1 MNDWIG
7 KSLGKVRI
15 DSLLARGGMAE
26 VYLGTHTTLKR
37 EVAVKILR
45 AQYEDDPELLERFE
59 REAQVV
65 AKLRHQNIVQVFDF
79 DSINDSPY
87 IVMEYVPGP
96 SLSKYLSV
104 LHKHNLRVE
113 LSNISKIITGV
124 ANALQY
130 AHDNGVIHRDIKPGN
145 IILTSHI
152 RRITPGETLPLDFAP
167 ILTDF
172 GLVRFLN
179 TSRQTSAG
187 QTAGTPAYMSPEQAR
202 GETTD
207 ARTDIYSLG
216 IVLYEMLAGKVPFDG
231 ETTVSILLKHIA
243 DPLPP
248 IPGLSAS
255 LQRVLDKA
263 LAKNQSERYS
273 TPLKFANAFNIA
285 TEAKP
290 EQSTFMDI
298 TPVTDPAVIPYSDPA
313 QSLIVINSPS
323 QPSAKRWLPITLGTI
338 ALALFGVIY
347 FLNGFKSPPVAEV
360 PTDTP
365 PVATATNTEIPI
377 IPISDTQLGRTAVL
391 HFRDGDVLMDQ
402 VMLEALAVPAP
413 PAGTEYEVWLGG
425 PEERIS
431 LGILLLNASGKGT
444 RTYNASTGE
453 NLFAKYDRV
462 EITIKPIDANSGEV
476 ERVAYS
482 YVLPQDGLIYIRQLL
497 VTDPDTPNQAALIQA
512 LATDTQLLEQSVSEM
527 QKAYANS
534 DQTNVRLNAE
544 SIINLLAGSQ
554 SPEHKDWNG
563 DGQISD
569 PGAGYGFLSN
579 GTNLGHVQ
587 AVYVHADYAANSS
600 GASQNIIVRGGEVKV
615 CSENLA
621 QWLPQLKEQA
631 QKIVTATALANMDA
645 PVKEVIAL
653 TEKIQYGI
661 DLNGNFKVEPLVGE
675 CGVVTVYE
683 SAYAMADMPL
693 LPVGIGTPTATLGA
707 PGSGSTANAT
717 PTKSTGGGGGS
728 SQPVATNVPPGQ
740 QKTKEPKPTNDPG
753 GGGGGGG
760 GGGNGG
766 GNGSGNNSN
775 KP

>member
-45 AQYEDDPELLERFE
+45 AQYEDDPDLLERFE

-96 SLSKYLSV
+96 SLSRYLSV
-104 LHKHNLRVE
+104 LHKSNLRVE
-113 LSNISKIITGV
+113 LSNVSKIITGV

-145 IILTSHI
+145 IILTSHV

-248 IPGLSAS
+248 IPGLSAP

-263 LAKNQSERYS
+263 LAKNPSERYS

-285 TEAKP
+285 TETKA

-298 TPVTDPAVIPYSDPA
+298 TPVTDPAAIPYSDPA
-313 QSLIVINSPS
+313 QSLIVINSPP
-323 QPSAKRWLPITLGTI
+323 QPAARSWRPIALGTV
-338 ALALFGVIY
+338 ALALFGVVY
-347 FLNGFKSPPVAEV
+347 FFNGFKSPPVAEV
-360 PTDTP
+360 PTATP
-365 PVATATNTEIPI
+365 PVATVTSTEIPV
-377 IPISDTQLGRTAVL
+377 IPISGTQLGRTAVL

-402 VMLEALAVPAP
+402 AMLEALAVPAP

-431 LGILLLNASGKGT
+431 LGILLVNAAGKGT

-462 EITIKPIDANSGEV
+462 EITIKPIDANSGEA

-482 YVLPQDGLIYIRQLL
+482 YTLPPDGLIYIRQLL
-497 VTDPDTPNQAALIQA
+497 VADPETPNQTALIQA

-569 PGAGYGFLSN
+569 PGAGYGFLLN
-579 GTNLGHVQ
+579 GDNLGHVQ
-587 AVYVHADYAANSS
+587 AVFIRADYAANSS

-615 CSENLA
+615 CAENLA
-621 QWLPQLKEQA
+621 QWIPLLKEQA
-631 QKIVTATALANMDA
+631 QKIVTATSLANMDA
-645 PVKEVIAL
+645 PVKDVIAL
-653 TEKIQYGI
+653 AEKIRNGI
-661 DLNGNFKVEPLVGE
+661 DLNGNSKVEPLAGE

-693 LPVGIGTPTATLGA
+693 LPVNLGTPTVTSGTPA
-707 PGSGSTANAT
+707 SGSTVNTT

-728 SQPVATNVPPGQ
+728 TQPNATNVPPGQ

-760 GGGNGG
+760 GGGNNGG
-766 GNGSGNNSN
+766 GNNN

>member
-113 LSNISKIITGV
+113 LSNVSKIITGV

-145 IILTSHI
+145 IILTSHV
-152 RRITPGETLPLDFAP
+152 RQITPGETLPLDFAP

-248 IPGLSAS
+248 IPGLSAP

-263 LAKNQSERYS
+263 LAKNPGERYA

-285 TEAKP
+285 TEAKA

-298 TPVTDPAVIPYSDPA
+298 TPVTDPAAIPYSDPA
-313 QSLIVINSPS
+313 QSLIVINSPP
-323 QPSAKRWLPITLGTI
+323 QPVARSWRPIALGTV
-338 ALALFGVIY
+338 ALALFGVVY
-347 FLNGFKSPPVAEV
+347 FFNGFKSPPVAEV

-365 PVATATNTEIPI
+365 PVATTTSTKIPV
-377 IPISDTQLGRTAVL
+377 IPISGTQLGRTAVL

-402 VMLEALAVPAP
+402 AMLEALAVPAP
-413 PAGTEYEVWLGG
+413 PAGTEYEVWLSG

-431 LGILLLNASGKGT
+431 LGILLLNAAGKGT

-462 EITIKPIDANSGEV
+462 EITIKPIDANSGEA

-482 YVLPQDGLIYIRQLL
+482 YTLPQDGLIYIRQLL
-497 VTDPDTPNQAALIQA
+497 VADPETPNQTALIQA
-512 LATDTQLLEQSVSEM
+512 LATDTQLLEQNVSEM

-563 DGQISD
+563 DGQLSD
-569 PGAGYGFLSN
+569 PGAGYGFLLN
-579 GTNLGHVQ
+579 GDNLGHVQ
-587 AVYVHADYAANSS
+587 AVFIHADYAANSS
-600 GASQNIIVRGGEVKV
+600 GASQNIIARGGEVKV
-615 CSENLA
+615 CAENLA
-621 QWLPQLKEQA
+621 QWIPQLKEQA
-631 QKIVTATALANMDA
+631 QKIVTAAALANMDA

-653 TEKIQYGI
+653 AEKIQNGI
-661 DLNGNFKVEPLVGE
+661 DLNGNSKVEPLAGE
-675 CGVVTVYE
+675 CGVVTAYE

-693 LPVGIGTPTATLGA
+693 LPVNLGTPTVTSIT
-707 PGSGSTANAT
+707 PGFGSTTVNPT
-717 PTKSTGGGGGS
+717 PTKGTGGGGGS

-740 QKTKEPKPTNDPG
+740 QKTKEPRPTKDT
-753 GGGGGGG
+753 GGGG
-760 GGGNGG
+760 GGGNNGG
-766 GNGSGNNSN
+766 GNNNN
-775 KP
+775 P